1 MIELREIEGEPE
13 KAPSDIRWIAGFSL
27 QVFSNLTGW
36 GFAKKEEMGVPLRQ
50 CVK

>member
-27 QVFSNLTGW
+27 QVFSNLTVIDRE
-36 GFAKKEEMGVPLRQ
+36 KLLQK
-50 CVK
+50 